1 VRKFAIRLLSLAI
14 CATALVTVPMV
25 TPAMAETSSSKHV
38 KKHKKKVQRSLGVS
52 ESWFAGQPR
61 PVGGPSGQAGA
72 ACSRG
77 FECAKWPPPMY
88 EDPQRNP
95 DGGAM

>member
-1 VRKFAIRLLSLAI
+1 MSKLAIRLLTLAI
-14 CATALVTVPMV
+14 SATALVLVPTVA
-25 TPAMAETSSSKHV
+25 PAKAQTGSSRHF
-38 KKHKKKVQRSLGVS
+38 KKHKKQRSNGFS
-52 ESWFAGQPR
+52 AARSAGQAWPVTR
-61 PVGGPSGQAGA
+61 PSSLPDA

-95 DGGAM
+95 DGGGM

>member
-1 VRKFAIRLLSLAI
+1 MRKFAIRLLTLAI
-14 CATALVTVPMV
+14 YATALAMVPTVA
-25 TPAMAETSSSKHV
+25 PAKTETSSSRHI
-38 KKHKKKVQRSLGVS
+38 KKHKKSHGFSVPRSADQAWPVS
-52 ESWFAGQPR
+52 R
-61 PVGGPSGQAGA
+61 PSSQTGA

-95 DGGAM
+95 DGGGM

>member
-1 VRKFAIRLLSLAI
+1 MSKLAIRLLTLAI
-14 CATALVTVPMV
+14 SATALVLVPTVA
-25 TPAMAETSSSKHV
+25 PAKAETSSGRHV
-38 KKHKKKVQRSLGVS
+38 KKHKKQKSHG
-52 ESWFAGQPR
+52 FIAPR
-61 PVGGPSGQAGA
+61 PARQAWPASRSSSQPDA

-95 DGGAM
+95 DGGGM